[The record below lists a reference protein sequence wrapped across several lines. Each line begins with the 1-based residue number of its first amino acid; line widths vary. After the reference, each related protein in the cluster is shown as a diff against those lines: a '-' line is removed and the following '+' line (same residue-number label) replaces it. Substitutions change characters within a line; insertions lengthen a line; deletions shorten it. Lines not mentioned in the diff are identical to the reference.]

1 MRSLQSEL
9 RSLSSKV
16 FPGSLTSLA
25 DIGIKIASNGTLSID
40 NKDRLQQQL
49 ETDAIA
55 VAELFTSRGGFAS
68 RIMNTITHLVGSD
81 GLLQERSSSL
91 GQQIKRVSD
100 QKKALQDRIE
110 REVEQQR
117 REYTKLQELFYT
129 LQGQLSRYSAYL
141 RT

>member
-1 MRSLQSEL
+1 MS
-9 RSLSSKV
+9 
-16 FPGSLTSLA
+16 
-25 DIGIKIASNGTLSID
+25 
-40 NKDRLQQQL
+40 
-49 ETDAIA
+49 
-55 VAELFTSRGGFAS
+55 
-68 RIMNTITHLVGSD
+68 TITHLVGSD